1 MPSKDTQFVKGQS
14 GNKKGRPRGSKNK
27 VSKRVLNAIYRSL
40 EDADESLKLLKSED
54 LAAFW
59 RIAAAQIPKDL
70 DIKQTSDVR
79 ITLVQYSDLSDD
91 DDERAD

>member
-14 GNKKGRPRGSKNK
+14 GNKKGRPKGSKNK

-59 RIAAAQIPKDL
+59 RIAAAQVPKDL
-70 DIKQTSDVR
+70 DVNHSGELNVSVVAYI
-79 ITLVQYSDLSDD
+79 DD
-91 DDERAD
+91 D